1 MMDTDLTVSVV
12 IAREMAT
19 FLNMCFQSQA
29 WLTLTRVKALRELN
43 KDRKVAIEKQ
53 IEEIKENARVKT
65 ENLNWLQLTPGNKD
79 MLVVR

>member
-1 MMDTDLTVSVV
+1 
-12 IAREMAT
+12 
-19 FLNMCFQSQA
+19 
-29 WLTLTRVKALRELN
+29 VKALRELN